1 MKTIKY
7 LIKIFTMCSYQHRWR
22 HKLVVFS
29 GLAKSLSCALSRS
42 WSEESGVRGTLCGC
56 LASIYIHILYM
67 NFGAWAWFMF
77 ETWYHVRSSGFFLLI
92 YISIHPHILFRSSIS
107 FSDSMCG
114 LFLCKAHKEKF
125 LESAHK
131 LIFIYGI
138 RNGHGTGVG
147 LGMRMRSRTGKSRRR
162 DMMKWE
168 HPLAH

>member
-42 WSEESGVRGTLCGC
+42 WSEELGVRGNSLRLPSVHIHSYTIYEFRGRELDLCSK
-56 LASIYIHILYM
+56 LDITFVQAD
-67 NFGAWAWFMF
+67 
-77 ETWYHVRSSGFFLLI
+77 FFLLI

-125 LESAHK
+125 
-131 LIFIYGI
+131 F
-138 RNGHGTGVG
+138 RV
-147 LGMRMRSRTGKSRRR
+147 RT
-162 DMMKWE
+162 
-168 HPLAH
+168 